1 MTFAASIALLS
12 AGIAC
17 YVAVLSRQLSR
28 APGWND
34 QRFFSLAA
42 LSVSGYA
49 ILNVPTTAHILPDAA
64 VVACSRV
71 QFALAALHSYAWLR
85 YSSVL
90 VGRPGSRTDR
100 LLVPFLVALGA
111 IGALTPVFLPG
122 GVRIHT
128 FSPIGAVY
136 RTAVPSPAGD
146 LAYIVVLGLLAF
158 PVARF
163 ARAWRLGVPN
173 SGVQF
178 VALAFLML
186 MGLNDALV
194 AEGLYP
200 APYLVDVAFLL
211 PVAAVGYVLTS
222 RFVES
227 ARAHEAL
234 RRDLEREVAERTAD
248 LGRTQDALHKAE
260 KLAALGQFAAGVAHE
275 VNNPAAVINAN
286 LQYLANAERGSLS
299 EDGVEALEESKVA
312 MQRIA
317 AIVRQLL
324 DAGRLAAS
332 PETRA
337 SVLVRPLV
345 DDAFSVARARF
356 GKRVRLTNFVAP
368 ETHVLAGEGVL
379 AQVLVNLV
387 VNAVQAIPD
396 HRPDGHVAVRAPREG
411 ERVRIV
417 VEDNGAGMEPDV
429 LRRVFEP
436 FFTTKPFG
444 SGSGLGLAVSRGLVT
459 SLGGDL
465 RLESELGQGTRA
477 VIELAS
483 ATPLIADLDRTGAG
497 GGSEPPLRML
507 IVDDEAPVLTS
518 LRRLLEPRY
527 RIELASGVDE
537 GLALAE
543 SGRFDILLC
552 DVMMP
557 AGGGER
563 LYRTLL
569 GRTPSLARRV
579 VFLTGG
585 TVTEAARQFLRAQP
599 QPTLDKPLEL
609 EDLARVAAQVRKAGD
624 ARLARG

>member
-28 APGWND
+28 APGWHD

-42 LSVSGYA
+42 LSVTGYA
-49 ILNVPTTAHILPDAA
+49 ILNVPTSAHILSDGA
-64 VVACSRV
+64 VIICTRI
-71 QFALAALHSYAWLR
+71 QFALAALHTYAWLR
-85 YSSVL
+85 YASIL

-100 LLVPFLVALGA
+100 LLVPVLVILAALGA
-111 IGALTPVFLPG
+111 VPGAFTTDL
-122 GVRIHT
+122 VRTHT
-128 FSPIGAVY
+128 FEPLAITYRSPET
-136 RTAVPSPAGD
+136 TAAGD
-146 LAYIVVLGLLAF
+146 AAYALVLGLLAF
-158 PVARF
+158 PIARF
-163 ARAWRLGVPN
+163 GRAWRSGVPN
-173 SGVQF
+173 AGVQF
-178 VALAFLML
+178 IALAVLML
-186 MGLNDALV
+186 MGVNDLLV
-194 AEGLYP
+194 LMGAYS
-200 APYLVDVAFLL
+200 APYLVDAAFLI
-211 PVAAVGYVLTS
+211 PIAAVGYVLTW
-222 RFVES
+222 RFVEN
-227 ARAHEAL
+227 ARAHDAL
-234 RRDLEREVAERTAD
+234 RHDLEREVAERTAD
-248 LGRTQDALHKAE
+248 LGRTQEALHKAE

-286 LQYLANAERGSLS
+286 LQYLANSERGSLS
-299 EDGVEALEESKVA
+299 EDGVDALEESKVA

-332 PETRA
+332 PETRT
-337 SVLVRPLV
+337 SIPVRPLV

-396 HRPDGHVAVRAPREG
+396 HRSDGHVAARAPQEG
-411 ERVRIV
+411 DRVRIV

-465 RLESELGQGTRA
+465 RLESELGQGTHA
-477 VIELAS
+477 IIELAA
-483 ATPLIADLDRTGAG
+483 ATPPAAPLDRTGARG
-497 GGSEPPLRML
+497 GFEPPLRML

-543 SGRFDILLC
+543 SGRFDVLLC

-569 GRTPSLARRV
+569 RRAPSLARRV

-585 TVTEAARQFLRAQP
+585 AVTDAARQFLHEQP
-599 QPTLDKPLEL
+599 QPILDKPLEV
-609 EDLARVAAQVRKAGD
+609 EDLARVTARVREAGD
-624 ARLARG
+624 ARLARS